1 MAEFVTTAWVAE
13 HLDDPNYLIL
23 DPRRPMKYLSGHL
36 KNAVNLPA
44 YKAFN
49 DQLALLPADTLAKWI
64 GAAGLDDHR
73 SPVLYDS
80 FDGQNASVVAWI
92 LEYLGRDD
100 VRIMNRFY
108 DQWLGEKR
116 EVLYKPVDAIPRTF
130 TTRIQPVI
138 RINADQIRAT
148 PSAKLIDFRS
158 VEEFKGE
165 RDMDGKPGHIPGSKN
180 IVWRELVT
188 TEGFLASNERLKQLF
203 DAVGVVSGD
212 TVVSYCRSGIRAA
225 VGYFALKQLGYNV
238 TLYDG
243 SYHDWVRQ
251 NLPSEV

>member
-1 MAEFVTTAWVAE
+1 MAEFVTTAWVEE
-13 HLDDPNYLIL
+13 HLDDPNYLVL

-44 YKAFN
+44 YKAFD
-49 DQLALLPADTLAKWI
+49 DQLTLLPTDTLAKWI

-116 EVLYKPVDAIPRTF
+116 EVLYKPVDGTPRTF
-130 TTRIQPVI
+130 VARIQPEI
-138 RINADQIRAT
+138 RIDAEQIQTT

-158 VEEFKGE
+158 VEEFNGE
-165 RDMDGKPGHIPGSKN
+165 RDMDGKLGHIPGSKN

-188 TEGFLASNERLKQLF
+188 TEGFLAPNDRLKQLF
-203 DAVGVVSGD
+203 DAAGVSTGD
-212 TVVSYCRSGIRAA
+212 KVVSYCRSGIRAS

-243 SYHDWVRQ
+243 SYRDWVKQ
-251 NLPSEV
+251 NLPVEV